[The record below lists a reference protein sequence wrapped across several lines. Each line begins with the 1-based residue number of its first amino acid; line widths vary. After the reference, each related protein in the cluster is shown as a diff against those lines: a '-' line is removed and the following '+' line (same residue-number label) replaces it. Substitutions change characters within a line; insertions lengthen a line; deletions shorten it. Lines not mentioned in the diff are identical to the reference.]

1 MKLQR
6 NLGGEENK
14 ILSGRWKKKIII
26 IIFEDHIKGAIA
38 SEETWYGTNE
48 SALAL
53 LFLPLSNYFLALIVL
68 LDSVN
73 SILLFFQIFIIV
85 LPSSKQSLSTILA

>member
-1 MKLQR
+1 M
-6 NLGGEENK
+6 EE
-14 ILSGRWKKKIII
+14 KIII
-26 IIFEDHIKGAIA
+26 IIKFEDHIKGAIA

>member
-14 ILSGRWKKKIII
+14 ILSGRWKKKKII